1 MKEKLKKVLITG
13 VSGAL
18 GSRVVIDLLQNG
30 FKVRALYRNKKS
42 LDNFRRNIAYY
53 TFSSEEIYSQI
64 EWVEGDVTD
73 YISILNAVEGIDIVC
88 HCAALVS
95 FRAED
100 FQLLKGI
107 NVGGTANIVDA
118 CLEKGV
124 KKICHISSIAALGRD
139 MEGYIT
145 DEKSL
150 FIPGK
155 KHSGYSNS
163 KYLSEMEV
171 WRGIHEGLEC
181 VILNPSVIL
190 SPGDWSSGNSG
201 FYNSI
206 YKGLRFYT
214 HGSTGFVDG
223 NDISWIIIKLLD
235 NDIWDKCVNER
246 FVLNSSNLT
255 YKEFFSKVA
264 ASLNLK
270 APDIKV
276 SKLVLGIFW
285 RVSYL
290 FGKISGKPPVITRET
305 AETSLRLTAYDGSKI
320 TKRIGFNY
328 KDIED
333 TITALGKMYLNSIAI
348 KSKKQ

>member
-1 MKEKLKKVLITG
+1 MKEKINNVLITG

-30 FKVRALYRNKKS
+30 FKVRALYRNKKTIE
-42 LDNFRRNIAYY
+42 NFYRNIKNY
-53 TFSSEEIYSQI
+53 TLYPDEIYSQI
-64 EWVEGDVTD
+64 EWAEGDVTD
-73 YISILNAVEGIDIVC
+73 YISILNSVEGVDMVC

-95 FRAED
+95 FRTED
-100 FQLLKGI
+100 FQLLKEI

-124 KKICHISSIAALGRD
+124 RKICHISSIAALGRD
-139 MEGYIT
+139 IDGYIS
-145 DEKSL
+145 DEKSF

-163 KYLSEMEV
+163 KYLSEMEI

-206 YKGLRFYT
+206 YKGLKFYT
-214 HGSTGFVDG
+214 PGSTGFVDVK
-223 NDISWIIIKLLD
+223 DISGIIIKLMED
-235 NDIWDKCVNER
+235 DVWDKCVNER

-270 APDIKV
+270 APEIKV
-276 SKLVLGIFW
+276 NKVVLGIF
-285 RVSYL
+285 RRLL
-290 FGKISGKPPVITRET
+290 FLLSIISGKPPLISKET
-305 AETSLRLTAYDGSKI
+305 AETSFRSTAYDGSKI
-320 TKRIGFNY
+320 TKRLAFEY
-328 KDIED
+328 EDID
-333 TITALGKMYLNSIAI
+333 KTIKELGTMYLESVV
-348 KSKKQ
+348 KRKFQK